1 MEAVAWEVVVVE
13 VEKVVKVMVRVEVV
27 VFVVEVMVG
36 GTTLMHRAFLLLC
49 FPFPSDFHC
58 ALLHDLSLK
67 KVERPPIF
75 KVTGAFHA

>member
-1 MEAVAWEVVVVE
+1 MVLEVVVVV
-13 VEKVVKVMVRVEVV
+13 VEKVVKVVVRVEVV

-36 GTTLMHRAFLLLC
+36 GTTLMHRVYLLLC
-49 FPFPSDFHC
+49 VSFPFDFHC

-67 KVERPPIF
+67 RVERPPIF